1 MTEKTEPLYKAGQ
14 ALGPY
19 RIVRCIGCGGM
30 GEVYEV
36 EHESLGVHYALKAF
50 AYRGGKSWP
59 MLRAKFMEEG
69 QVLARLKHP
78 NLVRVFDLSID
89 GATGVVYYAMDLVL
103 YKDGNPYTLD
113 DVDRTSVSE
122 DHMFIWFRDLCNA
135 LDYIHSQGVVHRDVK
150 LNNILLNADKHV
162 TLSDFGIAHIFGDGL
177 VKASAGACPTSA
189 FDTPG
194 SRMVLGTNH
203 YTAPEVE
210 DGEEPTAVADT
221 YALGVAMFKMLTGVW
236 YEPGVDV
243 RALLAG
249 GRWKYRWAE
258 ILPAMLAVEPAE
270 RPQILAQAVIGLLPS
285 AKRTQGAVKSRTRRR
300 RWAWFVAACV
310 CTALVAIGGLC
321 AGVVAWRAHEAELA
335 RRDQETERLRQE
347 TRRAEEEMLAKQKAA
362 EDEAKR
368 AKEMVSHHVE
378 EKRVERQVEDFGKPT
393 PDAGKAEPPKAKVD
407 DENKEIAKPAETSKV
422 LEMPAKE
429 YRWRDGSGEPQEVQF
444 EFGDGSVARL
454 LPFKTA
460 GSAFWMSRL
469 PVTVAAWRALK
480 GGYEGLDSLES
491 TLSDGC
497 PLCVVAD
504 RELAEAFCRAMTER
518 VRASLPNGYE
528 VRLATEEEMRI
539 VLAEDET
546 ARLCEATGRS
556 VDDCVE
562 PSGAIACA
570 RFRRMKADCRLERF
584 GGWTKNGELVGKRA
598 VVAGL
603 AMPRASGIV
612 GLCKGGA
619 DTISWH
625 LVVGRKL
632 TDGHSEMEVFNGR
645 RER

>member
-210 DGEEPTAVADT
+210 DGEEPTPAADT

-236 YEPGVDV
+236 YEPGMDA

-249 GRWKYRWAE
+249 GRWKYHWTE
-258 ILPAMLAVEPAE
+258 ILPAMLVLEPVE
-270 RPQILAQAVIGLLPS
+270 RPQILAQAVIGLLPK
-285 AKRTQGAVKSRTRRR
+285 AKRTTGKPRTQRRR
-300 RWAWFVAACV
+300 RTWFIVALACA
-310 CTALVAIGGLC
+310 ALVAIGGLC
-321 AGVVAWRAHEAELA
+321 AGLMAWRVHEAELA
-335 RRDQETERLRQE
+335 RRNQEAERLRME
-347 TRRAEEEMLAKQKAA
+347 TRRAEEEMRAKLKAA
-362 EDEAKR
+362 EEEAKR
-368 AKEMVSHHVE
+368 AKEMLLHHVE
-378 EKRVERQVEDFGKPT
+378 EKRVERQVEDYGKPT
-393 PDAGKAEPPKAKVD
+393 PDAVKAESPKTKVD
-407 DENKEIAKPAETSKV
+407 NENREAAKTAETPK
-422 LEMPAKE
+422 EPERPAKE
-429 YRWRDGSGEPQEVQF
+429 YRWRDGLGEPIEVQF
-444 EFGDGSVARL
+444 EVGGGSVARL
-454 LPFKTA
+454 LPFKAA

-469 PVTVAAWRALK
+469 PVTVGAWRTVK

-491 TLSDGC
+491 ALPAGC
-497 PLCVVAD
+497 PLCAVAD
-504 RELAEAFCRAMTER
+504 NAEAESFCRVVTER
-518 VRASLPNGYE
+518 VRASLPDGYE
-528 VRLATEEEMRI
+528 VRLATEEELLI
-539 VLAEDET
+539 ALAEEDT
-546 ARLCEATGRS
+546 AKLCKATGRS
-556 VDDCVE
+556 VDHCVE

-570 RFRRMKADCRLERF
+570 RFKRVKADCRLEQF
-584 GGWTKNGELVGKRA
+584 GDWTENGELVAKRVA
-598 VVAGL
+598 VAGL

-612 GLCKGGA
+612 GLCKG
-619 DTISWH
+619 DTIPRH
-625 LVVGRKL
+625 LVVGKKL
-632 TDGHSEMEVFNGR
+632 TNGHNAAELQ
-645 RER
+645 